1 MNTENII
8 EQSTI
13 EDVKRGYMIT
23 KGTSRAPGRLACM
36 YCNAQFERGI
46 VYPQNSQL
54 MDAERAASA
63 HVQQAHG
70 GPFTALLSLG
80 KKVTGLSDL
89 QTEMLSLLYA
99 GYSDT
104 DIARKSGGKAE
115 STIRNHRFQLRK
127 RTREAMI
134 LCTLMDLLDEQNR
147 QRQQRTEEFYQFSTP
162 LTVDDDRVIVTKAE
176 AQKIITK
183 YIQFSDQA
191 VQTKGS
197 EAIGPEELAAG
208 ALTLQRWPKKQKEKL
223 VVLDVIARLFKADR
237 EYTEQEVNELLAG
250 VYNDYVT
257 LRRYLIDYGLLQRQ
271 PGGGAYRLN

>member
-13 EDVKRGYMIT
+13 EEVKRGYMIT

-99 GYSDT
+99 GYSDAE
-104 DIARKSGGKAE
+104 IAPKSGGKAE

-134 LCTLMDLLDEQNR
+134 LCTLMDLLYEQS
-147 QRQQRTEEFYQFSTP
+147 RQQDRSKDQSEKEFYQFSAP
-162 LTVDDDRVIVTKAE
+162 LTVDDDRVIVTKA
-176 AQKIITK
+176 
-183 YIQFSDQA
+183 
-191 VQTKGS
+191 
-197 EAIGPEELAAG
+197 
-208 ALTLQRWPKKQKEKL
+208 
-223 VVLDVIARLFKADR
+223 
-237 EYTEQEVNELLAG
+237 
-250 VYNDYVT
+250 
-257 LRRYLIDYGLLQRQ
+257 
-271 PGGGAYRLN
+271 